1 MKVIIIIITAAL
13 IFVSCGNNEEIKK
26 LKENQS
32 KLEARI
38 TKLEQDMK
46 EQIKIDSILL
56 EFQKPQ
62 PGSLLY
68 ELEQKKNK

>member
-1 MKVIIIIITAAL
+1 MM
-13 IFVSCGNNEEIKK
+13 KK
-26 LKENQS
+26 LLFILLIGIYSCTSPEVKKLQERQVLLEGRIE
-32 KLEARI
+32 KLE
-38 TKLEQDMK
+38 KEMK

-68 ELEQKKNK
+68 ELDNSKK

>member
-1 MKVIIIIITAAL
+1 MNKILIVIVVL
-13 IFVSCGNNEEIKK
+13 FLVSCSNGNEISQ
-26 LKENQS
+26 LKENQA

-38 TKLEQDMK
+38 DKLEKDMK
-46 EQIKIDSILL
+46 EQMKIDSILL

-68 ELEQKKNK
+68 ELDHKKNR

>member
-1 MKVIIIIITAAL
+1 MNKLLLIIIVL
-13 IFVSCGNNEEIKK
+13 VVSSCGDGNEITQ
-26 LKENQS
+26 LKENQV

-38 TKLEQDMK
+38 LKLEQDMK
-46 EQIKIDSILL
+46 EQMKIDSILL

-68 ELEQKKNK
+68 ELDQKKNK

>member
-1 MKVIIIIITAAL
+1 MNKLLLIVVILVLA
-13 IFVSCGNNEEIKK
+13 SCGNGNEITQ
-26 LKENQS
+26 LKEKQI

-38 TKLEQDMK
+38 LKLEQDMK
-46 EQIKIDSILL
+46 EQMKIDSILL

-68 ELEQKKNK
+68 ELEQKKSK